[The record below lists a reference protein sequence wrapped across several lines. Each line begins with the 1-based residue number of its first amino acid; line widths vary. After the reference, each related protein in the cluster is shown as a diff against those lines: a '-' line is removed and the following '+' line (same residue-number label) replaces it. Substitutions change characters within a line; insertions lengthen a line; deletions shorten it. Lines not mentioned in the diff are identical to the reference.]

1 MGPLKS
7 MKYGA
12 LVKALYTF
20 SKKHQNYGKLGFQL
34 FFLKENRRGSPYYV
48 LLEIE

>member
-20 SKKHQNYGKLGFQL
+20 SKKHQNYGKLGFQ